1 MDYGILKSKKQKM
14 KTNNQDTA
22 QLRDTINRINA
33 ISTGTK
39 EKFTIIHA
47 LRSGEKPYTDI
58 QKIFQARNKST
69 IYKYLNDLFQ
79 VDIIKKRVERIPGKR
94 PLSYYSLSS
103 LTLDLS
109 PAMIS
114 KILGYK
120 DEYGQVG
127 EYNEVIFGKMP
138 KLKVIGKDGK
148 ETNFYPSILL
158 GDLLDAN
165 LRVENAISVLNS
177 TSKSLYDGIS
187 TTEIGDIVIENLKHI
202 DNNLAAMFKKFIDL
216 DLTVLVNSKT
226 EVWDRD
232 KISEMIKERRRVRE
246 LSTSELK
253 FLSHKIIR
261 NIKKL
266 TQTPSEEFVVAYID
280 MLANTM

>member
-1 MDYGILKSKKQKM
+1 M

-226 EVWDRD
+226 EVWGRD

-266 TQTPSEEFVVAYID
+266 TQRPSEEFVVAYID